1 MEENPRRDDAATS
14 KSPDFEHQEPGE
26 TLTPDETAADR
37 ERPPDAAGDAPSGVP
52 GVSAAD
58 TLGRDKD
65 DTYVA
70 RVARGAGISTA
81 GQGIGRVLGYLAQ
94 IIIAQTFGLQA
105 YGFYSLGV
113 AASNGAQILARF
125 GMENGVVRYVAHY
138 RAQEDT
144 ARVRGTIIQSVMVAL
159 LLSLALSAVMFFGA
173 GFAADLYYKK
183 SAMEPVLKAFAV
195 SLPFFTF
202 MMMVLWATQGF
213 QTVTYASYVQ
223 QIIRPA
229 LFLLLVPLFYLLGAG
244 VIGAVAAYGVSM
256 ALGCVV
262 SVYFLR
268 KLFPPLFDR
277 RVRPKFETRA
287 LFSVS
292 VPMSIATGAQYA
304 NTWSAIWVL
313 GYFAAGT
320 PVGVFQAAARTATFS
335 TIVRFAFSGIFSPI
349 ISSLHAQGD
358 RENLGL
364 LYKDIS
370 RWIFTGAFGI
380 FLVII
385 LLARDA
391 LVLGFGEQA
400 AGGILALIIV
410 AAAQLYSSSVG
421 PTPRMLAMTGNQNI
435 AMFATAAA
443 ALTGLA
449 VSVTLISL
457 AFTPESK
464 ILGAAVGMASG
475 IVAENTAT
483 LLAVRRRLGFWP
495 YNLAWLKPLAAGLI
509 SAAVAYVVGMLVPM
523 PAIPSIL
530 LVGTVF
536 GLGYLALLALF
547 GLTDT
552 DREFLGAFWNVAK
565 RVLRRVRRLG
575 SRNRESGG
583 E

>member
-1 MEENPRRDDAATS
+1 MSTPSDD
-14 KSPDFEHQEPGE
+14 
-26 TLTPDETAADR
+26 
-37 ERPPDAAGDAPSGVP
+37 RPPANSVPPGAPAGDAPSGTPGAASGETLDGVP
-52 GVSAAD
+52 G
-58 TLGRDKD
+58 

-70 RVARGAGISTA
+70 KVARGAGISTV

-113 AASNGAQILARF
+113 AASNGAQILSRF

-138 RAQEDT
+138 RAQDDT
-144 ARVRGTIIQSVMVAL
+144 ARVRGTIIQAICV
-159 LLSLALSAVMFFGA
+159 SLALSLVLATVMFFGA
-173 GFAADLYYKK
+173 EYAADLYYKK
-183 SAMEPVLKAFAV
+183 APMEPVLKAFAV

-223 QIIRPA
+223 QMIRPA
-229 LFLLLVPLFYLLGAG
+229 LFLLLVPIFYLLGLG

-268 KLFPPLFDR
+268 KLFPLLFDR
-277 RVRPKFETRA
+277 RVRPKFETRS

-292 VPMSIATGAQYA
+292 VPMSITTGAQYA

-320 PVGVFQAAARTATFS
+320 PVGIFQAAARTATFS

-358 RENLGL
+358 RESLGR

-380 FLVII
+380 FLVIL

-391 LVLGFGEQA
+391 LVLGFGEKA

-435 AMFATAAA
+435 AMFATATA

-457 AFTPESK
+457 ASTADGK

-495 YNLAWLKPLAAGLI
+495 YNLTWLKPLAAGLI
-509 SAAVAYVVGMLVPM
+509 SVAAAYLIGLLISMSAVLTILVLG
-523 PAIPSIL
+523 S
-530 LVGTVF
+530 VF
-536 GLGYLALLALF
+536 GLGYLGLLFLF
-547 GLTDT
+547 GLSDT
-552 DREFLGAFWNVAK
+552 DREFLDAFWNVAR
-565 RVLRRVRRLG
+565 RVLRRGGGDG
-575 SRNRESGG
+575 SRA
-583 E
+583 

>member
-1 MEENPRRDDAATS
+1 MNPSPEAAGDGERD
-14 KSPDFEHQEPGE
+14 
-26 TLTPDETAADR
+26 
-37 ERPPDAAGDAPSGVP
+37 RPPDASGDAPSGVP
-52 GVSAAD
+52 GVAATD
-58 TLGRDKD
+58 TIGGDRD

-94 IIIAQTFGLQA
+94 IIIAHTFGLQA

-113 AASNGAQILARF
+113 AASNGAQILSRF

-144 ARVRGTIIQSVMVAL
+144 ARVRGTIIQAIAITFAVSIVLSV
-159 LLSLALSAVMFFGA
+159 VMFFGA
-173 GFAADLYYKK
+173 GFAAEAYYKK
-183 SAMEPVLKAFAV
+183 ASMEIVLKAFAL

-229 LFLLLVPLFYLLGAG
+229 LFLLLVPVFYFLGAG
-244 VIGAVAAYGVSM
+244 VVGAVAAYGASM
-256 ALGCVV
+256 FLGCVI

-277 RVRPKFETRA
+277 RVRPKFETRS

-320 PVGVFQAAARTATFS
+320 PVGIFQAAARTATFS

-358 RENLGL
+358 RENLGR
-364 LYKDIS
+364 LYKDIA

-380 FLVII
+380 FLVIV
-385 LLARDA
+385 LLAHDVLA
-391 LVLGFGEQA
+391 LGFGEKA
-400 AGGILALIIV
+400 ASGVLALIIV

-435 AMFATAAA
+435 AMVATAAA

-449 VSVTLISL
+449 VSVTLVSL
-457 AFTPESK
+457 ASEPEYK
-464 ILGAAVGMASG
+464 VLGAAVGMASG

-495 YNLAWLKPLAAGLI
+495 YDLAWLKPLAAGLI
-509 SAAVAYVVGMLVPM
+509 AAAVAYVAGLLLPL
-523 PAIPSIL
+523 PAIPTIAIVGAVLGVLYLGL
-530 LVGTVF
+530 LF
-536 GLGYLALLALF
+536 LF
-547 GLTDT
+547 GFSET
-552 DREFLGAFWNVAK
+552 DREFLGAFWNVAR
-565 RVLRRVRRLG
+565 RVLRRG
-575 SRNRESGG
+575 SRSRDRGG
-583 E
+583 S